1 MQIST
6 YFPSRRLTR
15 SSNDGNKWANIS
27 PTSKSVDWKEAQK
40 HLDTDIWKDILEKNR
55 LIMYEGDSWGVPT
68 FRLVDGDKTFTTWGQ
83 DRIWLIEEEIIKRLN
98 K

>member
-1 MQIST
+1 MGKLEQT
-6 YFPSRRLTR
+6 L
-15 SSNDGNKWANIS
+15 
-27 PTSKSVDWKEAQK
+27 VDLGEK
-40 HLDTDIWKDILEKNR
+40 KDELEKNSV
-55 LIMYEGDSWGVPT
+55 IMYEGDSWGVPS